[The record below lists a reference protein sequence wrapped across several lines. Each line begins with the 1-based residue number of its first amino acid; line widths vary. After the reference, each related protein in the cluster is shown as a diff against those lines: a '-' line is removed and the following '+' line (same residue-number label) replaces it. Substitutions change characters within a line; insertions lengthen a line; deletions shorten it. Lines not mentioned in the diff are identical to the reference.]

1 MIEMAEIE
9 TGAHKCP
16 NVNGRMQA
24 IYTDEVIINALRDIC
39 RDSPTNGRATPRQ
52 VAEKVGC
59 NNVIARDKLKSLVK
73 KGLIQGDNLTGRWI
87 FWV

>member
-1 MIEMAEIE
+1 MPEIE

-24 IYTDEVIINALRDIC
+24 IYTDDIIINAVEEI
-39 RDSPTNGRATPRQ
+39 GEATPRQ
-52 VAEKVGC
+52 VADKVGC
-59 NNVIARDKLKSLVK
+59 NNVIARNKLKALVK
-73 KGLIQGDNLTGRWI
+73 KGSIHGKNIAGRWV